1 MPRLD
6 ETILHAIMQAI
17 QAAGSQA
24 ALCKASGISTSIMSR
39 YMKGGVENINR
50 GTWQL
55 LLPHIS
61 PYLPKSYVSKLDAES
76 QWEIAP
82 FHPEIRTYV
91 EHAGKAAQEHVD
103 KFQDDMLRFGLE
115 LNLDI
120 YDQLT
125 IDLLKHWR
133 DLPLAK
139 RYLVM
144 SYITRVAEEELP
156 AIEENQAKKVA
167 GS

>member
-1 MPRLD
+1 MRLTEEIRQAIKAACNAEKGGGAAFAKRTGFTPAQISRYHSGKIAKIADESWEKLFPHIVSFLPPEYLSRLD
-6 ETILHAIMQAI
+6 VL
-17 QAAGSQA
+17 
-24 ALCKASGISTSIMSR
+24 
-39 YMKGGVENINR
+39 
-50 GTWQL
+50 
-55 LLPHIS
+55 
-61 PYLPKSYVSKLDAES
+61 S
-76 QWEIAP
+76 QWKLAP
-82 FHPEIRTYV
+82 SHPKVRTYV
-91 EHAGKAAQEHVD
+91 EHAGKAVQEHVD